1 VTMIRR
7 RSTYAIATVGAL
19 LAALTACGGDD
30 DSGTTAE
37 PSALEGR
44 GPITYVAGKDS
55 TGVVPK
61 LIDAWNADH
70 PDEEV
75 TFIELSTDAN
85 EQRSQMIQNAQTE
98 SDAYTVLSVDV
109 VWTSEFAANQWIEA
123 LPEDEFPLDE
133 NLDAINETG
142 MYNDQLYAVPASSDG
157 GLLYYRTDLLEAAGI
172 DGPPETWDELKA
184 DCEKIQA
191 TPEGEGVE
199 CFAGQFEKYEGLTVN
214 FAEAVNSSGGV
225 ITEADGTP
233 NVDTPEALEGL
244 TRLVDWFE
252 DGTIP
257 EEAITYQEEEG
268 RQAFQAGKLIFHR
281 QWPYQYGLANAT
293 DGSSKVAGKFD
304 VAPLPGDGDN
314 PGASSLGGHND
325 AISAFAENQATA
337 VDFIKYMTSEE
348 SQRIAIEEA
357 SLAPSIESLYTDP
370 QLVKDFPYLPAL
382 ADSIDTAVPR
392 PRVVPYGD
400 VTEAIQDA
408 AYGALTG
415 ETSPEDALAEL
426 QTNLEEL
433 TEQ

>member
-1 VTMIRR
+1 MGC
-7 RSTYAIATVGAL
+7 Y
-19 LAALTACGGDD
+19 
-30 DSGTTAE
+30 
-37 PSALEGR
+37 
-44 GPITYVAGKDS
+44 
-55 TGVVPK
+55 
-61 LIDAWNADH
+61 
-70 PDEEV
+70 
-75 TFIELSTDAN
+75 
-85 EQRSQMIQNAQTE
+85 
-98 SDAYTVLSVDV
+98 
-109 VWTSEFAANQWIEA
+109 
-123 LPEDEFPLDE
+123 
-133 NLDAINETG
+133 
-142 MYNDQLYAVPASSDG
+142 
-157 GLLYYRTDLLEAAGI
+157 
-172 DGPPETWDELKA
+172 
-184 DCEKIQA
+184 
-191 TPEGEGVE
+191 
-199 CFAGQFEKYEGLTVN
+199 AGQFEKYEGLTVN

-304 VAPLPGDGDN
+304 VAPLPGVGDN
-314 PGASSLGGHND
+314 PRRVQPRRSQPRHLGVRQEPGHGAGLHQVHHQRGVAAHRDQGGLARSHASSR
-325 AISAFAENQATA
+325 STPTRE
-337 VDFIKYMTSEE
+337 
-348 SQRIAIEEA
+348 
-357 SLAPSIESLYTDP
+357 
-370 QLVKDFPYLPAL
+370 LVKDFPYLPAL